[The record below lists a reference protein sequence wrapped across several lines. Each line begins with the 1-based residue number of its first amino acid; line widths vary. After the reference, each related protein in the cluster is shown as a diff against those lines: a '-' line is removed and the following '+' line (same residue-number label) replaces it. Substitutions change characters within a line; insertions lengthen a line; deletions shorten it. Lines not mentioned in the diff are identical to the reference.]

1 MNILSID
8 LFHPESIITYGGVSL
23 LLLIIF
29 AETGLFFGFFL
40 PGDSLL
46 FVAGILSDTK
56 YIDMPVWLLIVL
68 VIIAT
73 VLGTTVGYGF
83 GCVAK
88 GYLDQRKE
96 NFFYRKSYLAVTER
110 LYQKHGMSTFI
121 LGRFI
126 PVVRTFIPILAGI
139 VRIDFSKFFIYNVVG
154 AAVWAIS
161 LVYAGYWLGN
171 RVPAIAEHLEFI
183 ILGMI
188 LLSALP
194 IAVSWLRYGGFL
206 SKGKV

>member
-96 NFFYRKSYLAVTER
+96 NFFYGKSYLAVTER